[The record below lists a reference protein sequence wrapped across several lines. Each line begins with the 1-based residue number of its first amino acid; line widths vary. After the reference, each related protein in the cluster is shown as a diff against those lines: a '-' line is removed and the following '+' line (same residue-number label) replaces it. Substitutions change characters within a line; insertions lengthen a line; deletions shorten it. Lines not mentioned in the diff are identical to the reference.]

1 MRGYILACSRRES
14 LIARDS
20 QDRGI
25 LISVSTVPHC
35 GNNET
40 TLLVSVVMVLLTLLL
55 LFQSRENNVTI
66 MLVSVVMV
74 LLTLLLLCFR
84 AGRTT

>member
-20 QDRGI
+20 RDRGI

-35 GNNET
+35 RNNET
-40 TLLVSVVMVLLTLLL
+40 T
-55 LFQSRENNVTI
+55 
-66 MLVSVVMV
+66 MLVAVVVAVVMV